1 MNPNRSI
8 ASIGAIA
15 TAAALAA
22 VASALPTEVQ
32 ADTFKPYTVRATD
45 VLNVRSTPGTQ
56 QPRIGQLKQGD
67 TIEVIGIAGKSEQG
81 QWLKVKYKG
90 KTAYVDGAYTAKVQQ
105 AQKAQ
110 PAQAIQKV
118 TSYQGVTTDRLNVR
132 FLPSQTGTV
141 LTTLNKGTTVTVT
154 GKTADGWLQIDYKNG
169 SAYVFADYIKKNNGP
184 SQSSSLSVGSSSSL
198 KVQYTGTTTDN
209 LNVRNGASTTHKILT
224 TLKKG
229 SKVDVVGTS
238 GSWLKIK
245 YNGGTAYVSDEYVKK
260 SGSSST
266 GSSSSSLKVQYT
278 GTTTDN
284 LNVRNG
290 ASTAHKI
297 LTTLKKGSKVDV
309 VGTSGSWL
317 KIKYNGGTAYV
328 SGEYVKKSGSSSTGS
343 SSSSLKVQYTG
354 TTTDNLNVRNGASTT
369 HKILTTLKKGSK
381 VEVVGT
387 SGSWLKIKYNGGT
400 AYVSDEYVKKSGSA
414 STGSSSSSLKVQY
427 TGTTTDNLNVRNGA
441 STAHKILTTLKKG
454 SKVDVVGTSGSWL
467 KIKYN
472 GGTAYVSDE
481 YVKKSGSSST
491 GSSSSSLKVQY
502 TGTTTDNLNVRN
514 GASTAHKILTT
525 LKKGSKVEV
534 VGTSGSWLKIKYNG
548 GTAYVSGEYVKKD
561 SSSSENGGS
570 GGEEEEIGKKTQ
582 TIVTTD
588 VHFRSGPS
596 TQSSIIRTLKART
609 EVEKLADG
617 PNGWVK
623 VSYGGQDG
631 YIYGEYVQT
640 ETTTTTKSGNSVYV
654 TTKYPISFGK
664 ALSEE
669 EKVSSSSSSE
679 LAYYL
684 NPKNFAK
691 DSAAYLQFLKL
702 SSVSGASVNELNAML
717 KGRGVLSG
725 HGADFI
731 EAAKKYGVNEIY
743 LVSHAL
749 LETGNGTSK
758 LATGYYKYNGKKVY
772 NMFGIG
778 AFDGSAGLSGSQYAY
793 NHGWTSV
800 QKAILGGTAWIATN
814 YIYNAT
820 YMQDTLYKMRW
831 NPDALVSGN
840 AAHQYATAPSWAVSQ
855 TDDIN
860 YLYGM
865 AKIKNLIFDVPDY
878 SD

>member
-1 MNPNRSI
+1 
-8 ASIGAIA
+8 
-15 TAAALAA
+15 
-22 VASALPTEVQ
+22 
-32 ADTFKPYTVRATD
+32 
-45 VLNVRSTPGTQ
+45 
-56 QPRIGQLKQGD
+56 
-67 TIEVIGIAGKSEQG
+67 
-81 QWLKVKYKG
+81 
-90 KTAYVDGAYTAKVQQ
+90 
-105 AQKAQ
+105 
-110 PAQAIQKV
+110 
-118 TSYQGVTTDRLNVR
+118 
-132 FLPSQTGTV
+132 
-141 LTTLNKGTTVTVT
+141 
-154 GKTADGWLQIDYKNG
+154 
-169 SAYVFADYIKKNNGP
+169 
-184 SQSSSLSVGSSSSL
+184 
-198 KVQYTGTTTDN
+198 
-209 LNVRNGASTTHKILT
+209 
-224 TLKKG
+224 
-229 SKVDVVGTS
+229 
-238 GSWLKIK
+238 
-245 YNGGTAYVSDEYVKK
+245 
-260 SGSSST
+260 
-266 GSSSSSLKVQYT
+266 
-278 GTTTDN
+278 
-284 LNVRNG
+284 
-290 ASTAHKI
+290 
-297 LTTLKKGSKVDV
+297 
-309 VGTSGSWL
+309 
-317 KIKYNGGTAYV
+317 
-328 SGEYVKKSGSSSTGS
+328 
-343 SSSSLKVQYTG
+343 
-354 TTTDNLNVRNGASTT
+354 
-369 HKILTTLKKGSK
+369 
-381 VEVVGT
+381 
-387 SGSWLKIKYNGGT
+387 
-400 AYVSDEYVKKSGSA
+400 
-414 STGSSSSSLKVQY
+414 
-427 TGTTTDNLNVRNGA
+427 
-441 STAHKILTTLKKG
+441 
-454 SKVDVVGTSGSWL
+454 
-467 KIKYN
+467 
-472 GGTAYVSDE
+472 
-481 YVKKSGSSST
+481 
-491 GSSSSSLKVQY
+491 
-502 TGTTTDNLNVRN
+502 
-514 GASTAHKILTT
+514 
-525 LKKGSKVEV
+525 
-534 VGTSGSWLKIKYNG
+534 
-548 GTAYVSGEYVKKD
+548 VKKD